1 MKSHPDIHVG
11 LGGERIGRKG
21 SRKLF
26 SDFVVAAPVPP
37 QDRVL
42 ARPVLASG
50 VLDAVAP
57 LVAQVVNLCG
67 FLGYL
72 PLGAAHARR
81 RTLATPLQGFA
92 RSMFPPL
99 RHPGC
104 AEETNAGSRARAA
117 PRWPPVAQVFNLW
130 ALLWVLRLHN
140 ALTGGA

>member
-26 SDFVVAAPVPP
+26 SDFVVVAPVPP

-42 ARPVLASG
+42 ARPVLAFL
-50 VLDAVAP
+50 VLGAVA
-57 LVAQVVNLCG
+57 
-67 FLGYL
+67 

-92 RSMFPPL
+92 RSMLPSLSPSWL
-99 RHPGC
+99 RS
-104 AEETNAGSRARAA
+104 ASNAGSRARAA

-140 ALTGGA
+140 ALTEGA

>member
-21 SRKLF
+21 RSKLF

-57 LVAQVVNLCG
+57 LVAQVVNLCA

-72 PLGAAHARR
+72 PLGAAH
-81 RTLATPLQGFA
+81 
-92 RSMFPPL
+92 
-99 RHPGC
+99 
-104 AEETNAGSRARAA
+104 A
-117 PRWPPVAQVFNLW
+117 PRWPPVAQVFNLC
-130 ALLWVLRLHN
+130 VLRLHN

>member
-21 SRKLF
+21 TSKLF
-26 SDFVVAAPVPP
+26 SDFVVVAPVPP

-42 ARPVLASG
+42 ARPVLAFL
-50 VLDAVAP
+50 VLGAVAP

-92 RSMFPPL
+92 RSMLPSLSPSW
-99 RHPGC
+99 RRS
-104 AEETNAGSRARAA
+104 ASNAGSRARAA
-117 PRWPPVAQVFNLW
+117 PRWPPVAQVFNLC
-130 ALLWVLRLHN
+130 VLQLED
-140 ALTGGA
+140 AVTEGA